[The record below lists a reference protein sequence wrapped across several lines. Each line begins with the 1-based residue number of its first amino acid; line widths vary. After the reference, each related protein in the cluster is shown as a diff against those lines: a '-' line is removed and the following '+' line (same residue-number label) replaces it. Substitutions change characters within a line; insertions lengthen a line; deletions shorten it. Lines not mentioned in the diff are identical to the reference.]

1 VKTSVSFFFF
11 ALQSVTFHALSL
23 SFLLSEFINFSS
35 FPNQKMF

>member
-1 VKTSVSFFFF
+1 VILSFFL

-23 SFLLSEFINFSS
+23 SFLLSEFILNFSS